1 MKLLQE
7 AVLQGI
13 TATEKT
19 TILNKTA
26 ITWVHLVEHEVPWLT
41 MVESYSLRD
50 WRKIKKELQRKSNH
64 L

>member
-50 WRKIKKELQRKSNH
+50 
-64 L
+64 

>member
-26 ITWVHLVEHEVPWLT
+26 ITWVHLVEHKVPWLT

-50 WRKIKKELQRKSNH
+50 
-64 L
+64 